1 MEWFILVVNTKENKK
16 GVRQKP
22 IWEPIVKFLNLPM
35 IIQCHKIEKVG
46 AKELAIGLIHGHE
59 LEMGKK

>member
-1 MEWFILVVNTKENKK
+1 V
-16 GVRQKP
+16 GQKP

-35 IIQCHKIEKVG
+35 IIQYHEIEKVG
-46 AKELAIGLIHGHE
+46 TKELTIGLIHGHE